1 MDCCGK
7 SIKPV
12 HNSSKKNPAR
22 ENTSRAGSVMLNSS

>member
-7 SIKPV
+7 SMKPV
-12 HNSSKKNPAR
+12 HNASKKTAR